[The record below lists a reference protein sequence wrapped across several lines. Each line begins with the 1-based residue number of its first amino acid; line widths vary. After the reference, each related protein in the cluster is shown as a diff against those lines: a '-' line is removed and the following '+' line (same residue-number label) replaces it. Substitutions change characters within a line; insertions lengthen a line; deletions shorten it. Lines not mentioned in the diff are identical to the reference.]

1 MYWYLVVPSRGA
13 RCVDFVCLREIKLV
27 IPGCLLAP
35 ILRKEIY
42 YRNIKITLQIL
53 KSDIVTTLQKT
64 DFTFITSLVTR

>member
-13 RCVDFVCLREIKLV
+13 RCVDFVCLREIELA

-35 ILRKEIY
+35 ILRMEKCV
-42 YRNIKITLQIL
+42 RNIEIALQIL
-53 KSDIVTTLQKT
+53 KKWQTLQIKT

>member
-35 ILRKEIY
+35 ILRMEIY
-42 YRNIKITLQIL
+42 VRNIKLALQIF
-53 KSDIVTTLQKT
+53 K
-64 DFTFITSLVTR
+64 

>member
-35 ILRKEIY
+35 ILRMEIY
-42 YRNIKITLQIL
+42 VRNIQITLQIL
-53 KSDIVTTLQKT
+53 NKILQNT